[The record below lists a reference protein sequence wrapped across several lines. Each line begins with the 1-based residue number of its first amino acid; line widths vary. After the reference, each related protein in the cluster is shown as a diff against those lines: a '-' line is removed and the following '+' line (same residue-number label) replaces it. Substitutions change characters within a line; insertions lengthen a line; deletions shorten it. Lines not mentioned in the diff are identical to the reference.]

1 MKIKNDYNTELSRMG
16 LLIDDFLTAEKPP
29 IIKTL
34 VQSLLN
40 LISADASISENQNFY
55 ATEDGNVVTK
65 NNLLKEKEIN
75 LPALLL

>member
-40 LISADASISENQNFY
+40 LISADASISENQNFMPQKM
-55 ATEDGNVVTK
+55 VM
-65 NNLLKEKEIN
+65 
-75 LPALLL
+75 